1 MNSRLLI
8 APLVLAALL
17 TAGCEPWG
25 KPEQPEIPASDLMDF
40 KALYVQNCSGC
51 HGTEGKQGPG
61 RILHDPLYLKFLPRE
76 ELHKVL
82 VYGRPGT
89 QMPPW
94 AISQGGPLN
103 DKQIDVLVDG
113 IYKNWSG
120 PVDLHGTELPAYS
133 ADINSGDPVHGKK
146 LFARNCFMCHGP
158 GAPVGLVTS
167 ASYLQLVS
175 NQYIRTSI
183 VVGRPDLNVKMP
195 NYMYL
200 NAGHA
205 LNSQDVS
212 DLVTYMASLRPPTQ
226 ILEGSHTDEAES
238 GSSASDAATGSKGSG
253 NGPGAPSHD
262 QVTGNAHGNSSQSGG
277 TVEQRKPQH

>member
-1 MNSRLLI
+1 MNRLLFF
-8 APLVLAALL
+8 ALLAHAALL
-17 TAGCEPWG
+17 TTGCEPWG
-25 KPEQPEIPASDLMDF
+25 KPGPTEPLAADVVNFNE
-40 KALYVQNCSGC
+40 LYSRNCSGC
-51 HGTEGKQGPG
+51 HGVDGMHGPG
-61 RILHDPLYLKFLPRE
+61 RILHNALYVKWIPRE

-94 AISQGGPLN
+94 AISQGGTLN
-103 DKQIDVLVDG
+103 EKQISALVDG
-113 IYKNWSG
+113 IYRNWSG

-133 ADINSGDPVHGKK
+133 ADISSGNAGHGKQ

-175 NQYIRTSI
+175 NQNVRTSI
-183 VVGRPDLNVKMP
+183 VIGRPDLGVKMP
-195 NYMYL
+195 NYMGL

-205 LNSQDVS
+205 LSNQDVS
-212 DLVTYMASLRPPTQ
+212 DLVTYIASLRPPTQ
-226 ILEGSHTDEAES
+226 ILENSHTDESES
-238 GSSASDAATGSKGSG
+238 GTSNPGAATGSKGSG
-253 NGPGAPSHD
+253 NGPGSPSHD